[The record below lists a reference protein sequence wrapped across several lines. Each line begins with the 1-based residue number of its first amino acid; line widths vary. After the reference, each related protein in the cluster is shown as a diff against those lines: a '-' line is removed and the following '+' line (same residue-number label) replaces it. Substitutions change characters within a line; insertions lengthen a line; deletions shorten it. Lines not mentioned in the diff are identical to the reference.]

1 MAGKL
6 IVDTIDTDNAFITLN
21 VQQSQIATMNV
32 SGIFSNTGVK
42 MIGANGTVSNTA
54 ITGLVTASQIANVAN
69 TQLTGTI
76 TGSQISSNTLSNTVF
91 QTGSVENYMNS
102 QNLGFGMRNRIIN
115 GAMVIDQ
122 RNAGASVTI
131 PTINPQYTLDRWA
144 IQSSQTSKISIQQ
157 NAGAVTPPTG
167 FTKYLGA
174 TSLSA
179 YSVLSGDYF
188 SIRQCIEGFNIAD
201 LGWGAAGASSV
212 TLSFWVYS
220 SLTGTFGGSLT
231 NNTFV
236 YSYPFTY
243 TISSANT
250 WEQKTL
256 TVAGPTAGTWETGSS
271 AGIYITLGLGVGSTY
286 SGTAGAWAASGYLS
300 ATGATSVVATN
311 GATFYITGV
320 QLEKGSTATSFDYRP
335 YGTEES
341 LCQRYYYKTKAAT
354 SSDLFAVGWCVST
367 TVAAVSVPFPV
378 SMRTNP
384 TALEQSGTAANY
396 QTVFAASA
404 AALSAV
410 PVFTTASTNSARVEC
425 TVASGLTAGQ
435 GVGLRAGSTSAY
447 LAWSAEL

>member
-1 MAGKL
+1 M
-6 IVDTIDTDNAFITLN
+6 TLAVN
-21 VQQSQIATMNV
+21 IAQS
-32 SGIFSNTGVK
+32 G
-42 MIGANGTVSNTA
+42 
-54 ITGLVTASQIANVAN
+54 
-69 TQLTGTI
+69 
-76 TGSQISSNTLSNTVF
+76 SSNVTF
-91 QTGSVENYMNS
+91 
-102 QNLGFGMRNRIIN
+102 RNRIIN
-115 GAMVIDQ
+115 GAMIFDQ

-144 IQSSQTSKISIQQ
+144 IQSSQASKISIQQ

-188 SIRQCIEGFNIAD
+188 SIRQGIEGFNIAD

-212 TLSFWVYS
+212 TLSFWVRS

-231 NNTFV
+231 NNTFN

-271 AGIYITLGLGVGSTY
+271 LGIYITLGLGIGSTY

-320 QLEKGSTATSFDYRP
+320 QLEAGTTASPFEYRQ
-335 YGTEES
+335 YGTELA
-341 LCQRYYYKTKAAT
+341 LCQRYTTIFNTGAT
-354 SSDLFAVGWCVST
+354 TYPRFGVGQCR
-367 TVAAVSVPFPV
+367 SVTLADILITFPV
-378 SMRTNP
+378 FMRAAPSYTTTGTIVLSNATGSLITVTAYPDNLITNMNMFLQ
-384 TALEQSGTAANY
+384 AQVSSGLIAGNATLLMANND
-396 QTVFAASA
+396 
-404 AALSAV
+404 
-410 PVFTTASTNSARVEC
+410 TTAR
-425 TVASGLTAGQ
+425 LT
-435 GVGLRAGSTSAY
+435 L
-447 LAWSAEL
+447 SAEL